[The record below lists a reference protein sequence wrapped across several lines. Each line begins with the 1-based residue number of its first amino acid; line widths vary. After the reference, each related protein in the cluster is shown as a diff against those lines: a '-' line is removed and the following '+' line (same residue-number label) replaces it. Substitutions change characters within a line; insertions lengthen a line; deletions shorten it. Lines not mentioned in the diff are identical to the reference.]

1 MTKYR
6 IGNKYKIG
14 DKFYKLN
21 KTTKEIEEIQIKDI
35 QYVFSKKISSKLNY
49 TEEEIEE
56 LIDKGVITD
65 DKDDIKNKAIAD
77 LEKRFGIKLQEIK

>member
-35 QYVFSKKISSKLNY
+35 QYVFSKKVSSRLSY
-49 TEEEIEE
+49 TEEEIKE
-56 LIDKGVITD
+56 LIDRDIITD
-65 DKDDIKNKAIAD
+65 DRDTIKNKAIAD
-77 LEKRFGIKLQEIK
+77 LEKKFGIKLQEIK